1 MSFFSFGQE
10 PELGLATQTAATAT
24 DPITSQSACAAPAK
38 LIALDSD
45 LLSRKLTLIAE
56 PVVTSAG
63 TLYKR
68 NAADVKF
75 DIADADD
82 MEGENLLA
90 YAILSQT
97 DLIPGRYEGG
107 LKTWECATDVIEY
120 LSSLGPE
127 ALRGKRVMELGSGSS
142 LPGIYCLGQGA
153 IVDLQD
159 YNEEVLHLVTIP
171 NVLVNATV
179 ASTPVTA
186 ETHESG
192 TTELD
197 VDYAKLSELPVR
209 FWSGDWGLLKVKKK
223 REGVTPCTSRGAKS
237 DRLVLQDELKD
248 LDSEEKYDVILTAET
263 IYAAESHNKLLDL
276 IKTIIKPCG
285 VVYVA
290 AKTTY
295 FGCSGSLA
303 QFLHLVRER
312 GEVSSVETVWVETR
326 TVRREIVKLTF

>member
-1 MSFFSFGQE
+1 MSFFSFGQD
-10 PELGLATQTAATAT
+10 PQELQADAAAALS
-24 DPITSQSACAAPAK
+24 PGCAQPVPVAAPAK
-38 LIALDSD
+38 IVTLDD
-45 LLSRKLTLIAE
+45 ELLSKKLTVIAE

-75 DIADADD
+75 DIADGDD

-90 YAILSQT
+90 QAILSQT

-153 IVDLQD
+153 FVDLQD

-171 NVLVNATV
+171 NVLINATMT
-179 ASTPVTA
+179 STPVPA
-186 ETHESG
+186 EAHESG
-192 TTELD
+192 TTEVD

-209 FWSGDWGLLKVKKK
+209 FWSGDWGLLKN
-223 REGVTPCTSRGAKS
+223 E
-237 DRLVLQDELKD
+237 LQTL
-248 LDSEEKYDVILTAET
+248 SNEEKYDVILTAET
-263 IYAAESHNKLLDL
+263 IYAAESHDKLLDL
-276 IKTIIKPCG
+276 IKAIIKPSG
-285 VVYVA
+285 VVYIA

-303 QFLHLVRER
+303 QFLHLVRQR
-312 GEVSSVETVWVETR
+312 GNVSSVQTVWVETR

>member
-1 MSFFSFGQE
+1 MSFFSFGQD
-10 PELGLATQTAATAT
+10 PQELQADAAAASG
-24 DPITSQSACAAPAK
+24 PGSVQPVIAAAPAK
-38 LIALDSD
+38 RITLDD
-45 LLSRKLTLIAE
+45 ELLSKKLTVIAE

-75 DIADADD
+75 DIADGDD

-90 YAILSQT
+90 QAILSQT

-171 NVLVNATV
+171 NVLINATV
-179 ASTPVTA
+179 TSAPVPA

-192 TTELD
+192 TTEVD

-209 FWSGDWGLLKVKKK
+209 FWSGDWGLLKN
-223 REGVTPCTSRGAKS
+223 E
-237 DRLVLQDELKD
+237 LQHLPN
-248 LDSEEKYDVILTAET
+248 EEKYDMILTAET
-263 IYAAESHNKLLDL
+263 IYAAESHDKLLDV
-276 IKTIIKPCG
+276 IKAIIKPSG
-285 VVYVA
+285 IVYIA

-303 QFLHLVRER
+303 QFLQLVRQR
-312 GEVSSVETVWVETR
+312 GCFASIETVWVETR